1 LAPVEPNLRS
11 QDSELTAA
19 GRELA
24 EDLGTSDTDRFSSPA
39 ERRAAE
45 RTERR
50 RQRTE
55 VQGEAAGGR
64 RSSTRSTRAPTPSWA
79 WLVRDSLGTT
89 LIAVIAGGIL
99 GGILSAVSAGGW
111 VIGLLV
117 AALTVV
123 LMRVLGPHS
132 RSTREGARWWMTKQF
147 AKS

>member
-1 LAPVEPNLRS
+1 MPAKSPPNTKAPPLAPVEPNLRS

-64 RSSTRSTRAPTPSWA
+64 QRSTRSGGNTP
-79 WLVRDSLGTT
+79 
-89 LIAVIAGGIL
+89 
-99 GGILSAVSAGGW
+99 
-111 VIGLLV
+111 
-117 AALTVV
+117 
-123 LMRVLGPHS
+123 
-132 RSTREGARWWMTKQF
+132 
-147 AKS
+147 